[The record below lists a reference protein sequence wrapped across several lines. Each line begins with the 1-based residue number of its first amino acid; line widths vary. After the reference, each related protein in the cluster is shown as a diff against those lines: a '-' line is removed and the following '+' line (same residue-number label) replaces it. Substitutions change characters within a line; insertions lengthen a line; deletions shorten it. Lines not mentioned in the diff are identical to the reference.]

1 MYNFFFGYDYFYYYF
16 DYYIVIV
23 LLIFIFRYFGKKR
36 FIFVSFIEELEYE
49 SEDMIIFLLIKI
61 LLGGSGIEVE
71 DIMIIV
77 KFNVLGVKFII
88 IIIEK
93 FVIEEIEV
101 EDRIIMFLLKG

>member
-16 DYYIVIV
+16 DYYIV

-88 IIIEK
+88 IIER

>member
-1 MYNFFFGYDYFYYYF
+1 MYNFFFGYDYYF

-23 LLIFIFRYFGKKR
+23 LLIFIFGYFGKKR

-88 IIIEK
+88 IIER

>member
-16 DYYIVIV
+16 DYYIAIV
-23 LLIFIFRYFGKKR
+23 LLIFIFGYFGKKR

-88 IIIEK
+88 IIEK

>member
-61 LLGGSGIEVE
+61 LLGGSRIEVE

-88 IIIEK
+88 IIER